1 MVIIITDKYLES
13 TYVKVHSWRWRW
25 PKKPHAF
32 PAAARWVDSCSRSF
46 CETCCSS
53 ASCRRAS
60 SNSACIWQN
69 ESDCNVCDR
78 EKHRW
83 IEGSRVETHCPRL
96 PGIRI
101 KLINPSSQGLL
112 SNISHEPAEAV
123 WLHLAFRLPRVV
135 QCFHHVLPVESE
147 QQNCGSKVET
157 FHFSIFT
164 PFAAAHC
171 VHVTVR
177 LSTQAVPVRFEH
189 FRISD
194 RSHEPAYPMRSGALW
209 CLSLASQDFSKENPH
224 VISARRKLTQYIV
237 RATWQ
242 SYCSNYN
249 LWANFHYLNSR
260 QTAARPYFGSSMSRL
275 HAMCHR
281 AVLVDPETHKV
292 WPSLWSQT
300 RMVQATCKRAK

>member
-32 PAAARWVDSCSRSF
+32 PATARWVDSCSRSF

-78 EKHRW
+78 EKHGW
-83 IEGSRVETHCPRL
+83 VEGSRVETHCPRL

-177 LSTQAVPVRFEH
+177 LSTQAV
-189 FRISD
+189 
-194 RSHEPAYPMRSGALW
+194 
-209 CLSLASQDFSKENPH
+209 AS
-224 VISARRKLTQYIV
+224 
-237 RATWQ
+237 
-242 SYCSNYN
+242 
-249 LWANFHYLNSR
+249 
-260 QTAARPYFGSSMSRL
+260 
-275 HAMCHR
+275 
-281 AVLVDPETHKV
+281 
-292 WPSLWSQT
+292 SLWTLQDLGSIP
-300 RMVQATCKRAK
+300 RACVPHALGSLVMPVTCKSGLLKRKPTCLISSTKAYSIYSPCYMTILLWQL